1 MAQGVVL
8 TGLARPSLGGL
19 SGCESSR
26 GEGGCSCPS
35 GIRRGWAIGLA
46 AAATDHTPPARHAG
60 RRGHGGSGAAP
71 ASGPLRP
78 APGPAPPE
86 SPRGNPLHALPRPPH
101 RRNEDDSH
109 PHHTGQQPATPPP
122 GSAHHRT
129 THSPGH
135 RHPQGLRA
143 AQNPEGGRGQRRRWG
158 VRRAVKER
166 GYKRMPP
173 AGALRLRDGR
183 GAVRE
188 CRPERGERRGWLPSR
203 PPSTQA
209 EPSSRGPGRQG
220 RSYSGALHLDALN
233 HDRSTVCG
241 SKADGMGAG

>member
-1 MAQGVVL
+1 MGSLRGSLREGPLRPGPWWAAGHGIEDLSGSKSPVAQGVVL
-8 TGLARPSLGGL
+8 TGLARPSPGGL

-26 GEGGCSCPS
+26 SEGGCSCPS

-60 RRGHGGSGAAP
+60 RRGHGDSGAAP

-86 SPRGNPLHALPRPPH
+86 LPRGNPLHALPRPPH
-101 RRNEDDSH
+101 RRNEDASH

-135 RHPQGLRA
+135 RHPQGLRRA

-158 VRRAVKER
+158 
-166 GYKRMPP
+166 
-173 AGALRLRDGR
+173 
-183 GAVRE
+183 
-188 CRPERGERRGWLPSR
+188 
-203 PPSTQA
+203 
-209 EPSSRGPGRQG
+209 
-220 RSYSGALHLDALN
+220 
-233 HDRSTVCG
+233 
-241 SKADGMGAG
+241 

>member
-1 MAQGVVL
+1 MGSLRGSLREGPLRPGPWWAAGHGNEDLSGSKSPVAQGVVP

-60 RRGHGGSGAAP
+60 RRGHGDSGAAP

-86 SPRGNPLHALPRPPH
+86 SPQGNPLHALPRPPH

-109 PHHTGQQPATPPP
+109 PHHTGQQPAT
-122 GSAHHRT
+122 HHRDQPT
-129 THSPGH
+129 TEPPTALVIDTRKDSGQPRTRKAGE
-135 RHPQGLRA
+135 GG
-143 AQNPEGGRGQRRRWG
+143 EEGGGRGGGERARLQEDASGGGAQTLGWEGRRSR
-158 VRRAVKER
+158 V
-166 GYKRMPP
+166 P
-173 AGALRLRDGR
+173 AGA
-183 GAVRE
+183 
-188 CRPERGERRGWLPSR
+188 W
-203 PPSTQA
+203 
-209 EPSSRGPGRQG
+209 
-220 RSYSGALHLDALN
+220 
-233 HDRSTVCG
+233 
-241 SKADGMGAG
+241 